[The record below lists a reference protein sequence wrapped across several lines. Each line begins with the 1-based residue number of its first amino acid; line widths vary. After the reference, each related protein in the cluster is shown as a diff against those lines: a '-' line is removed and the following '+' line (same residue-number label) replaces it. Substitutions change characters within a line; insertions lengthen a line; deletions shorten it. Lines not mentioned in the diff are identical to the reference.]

1 MALTSALNTALTGL
15 RATQAGL
22 EVTAGNVANAD
33 TVGYARRTLA
43 LTSATDRDR
52 SAGVIIGQV
61 QRHLDLQVQTQL
73 RANSALGENA
83 AIKAR
88 YAERLDMLFGQPG
101 AASSLDALYAGLT
114 GAMESLV
121 ATPDSITARI
131 GVIDAA
137 ATFAGQL
144 NSLSASVQAMREE
157 AETGIADAVD
167 VANEALANIHRL
179 NAQIQAQSAGGAPSA
194 GLLDERDKY
203 VATLASIMDIRVG
216 TGTANAITVF
226 TASGLTLLDGNPG
239 TLAFDG
245 LGGVNAED
253 EWSADP
259 AERSVG
265 TLTITHGGSTIDLFA
280 ADALR
285 SGSIAAYRE
294 LRDTILVEAQRQLDS
309 IAGQLA
315 LALANDTVEG
325 TPVNAF
331 GGDGFELDL
340 AGLQAGNAVT
350 LDYREMPAGTER
362 RVSFIR
368 VDDPATLPLADD
380 VTADP
385 DDTVFGIDFSGGF
398 GSVVAQIQAAL
409 GGSFTVS
416 NPSGSVLSIVDDGV
430 GGAIDIDRL
439 SAGVSA
445 TGLADGS
452 PGLAFFV
459 TAGDPFTGSLDGTG
473 QLTGFAGR
481 IQVNPALVADPARLT
496 IYDTGVASGDPTRP
510 QALMERL
517 ADVTFAFS
525 AETGIG
531 STGHPFTG
539 TLGDFV
545 GQVLA
550 HRGASAERAV
560 ARNEAQAIVVAS
572 LQQRFD
578 AAAKVSIDDEM
589 AHLVALQTAY
599 AANARIMSAIKEML
613 DMLTNI

>member
-114 GAMESLV
+114 GAIESLV